1 MSLTFDKP
9 LDPKNNSVEI
19 DYPKF
24 SSIEAALA
32 DIRCGR
38 LVIVVDDESWQQRG
52 YLVCAAQFVTPKII
66 DTMAAWAKSPF
77 YLAMEEARIEALKL
91 SSGSLDE
98 NYSREDSPKTS
109 AAHREFSSRSI
120 AEDLACAVQTCLNHE
135 VSLAELNCS
144 GQISALGAKSDG
156 VLANAGKAE
165 AAVDMGRLA
174 GLYAAGL
181 VCDIQYEI
189 QNSFLS
195 NKQQANL
202 LVYAQQQQIRII
214 SIAALINYRL
224 RRETLV
230 TRIVAADFPNR
241 FGGFR
246 IYGYRNSLDNV
257 EHLAL
262 VKGDKKGFRHQPV
275 MVRVHSECLTGDVFG
290 SLRCDCRAQLHAAM
304 QMIEDAGQGVVV
316 YLRQEGRGIGLV
328 NKLKAYSLQD
338 LGLDT
343 VEANEKLGFKPD
355 LRNYGIGAQIL
366 KDIGIRDL
374 LLITNN
380 PRKISGLKGF
390 GLNIVER
397 IPLITGAN
405 AHNARYLSSKAEKLG
420 HLLHDT
426 KASV

>member
-1 MSLTFDKP
+1 MSLVFSKP
-9 LDPKNNSVEI
+9 LGSTNNSTEI

-24 SSIEAALA
+24 SSVEAALA

-38 LVIVVDDESWQQRG
+38 LVIVLDDESWQQKG

-66 DTMAAWAKSPF
+66 RAMAPWAKSPF
-77 YLAMEEARIEALKL
+77 YLAMEEARVEVVKEALKL
-91 SSGSLDE
+91 KRKTADT
-98 NYSREDSPKTS
+98 NYLQEDLPKTG
-109 AAHREFSSRSI
+109 AI
-120 AEDLACAVQTCLNHE
+120 AEELARTVQTCLNHKA
-135 VSLAELNCS
+135 SLTDLDCS
-144 GQISALGAKSDG
+144 GQFSALSVKSGG
-156 VLANAGKAE
+156 VLVNAGKAE
-165 AAVDMGRLA
+165 AAVDMARLA
-174 GLYAAGL
+174 GLYSAGL
-181 VCDIQYEI
+181 VCDIDYDNQDFI
-189 QNSFLS
+189 QA
-195 NKQQANL
+195 KGQQTNL
-202 LVYAQQQQIRII
+202 LSHAQQQQIKII

-224 RRETLV
+224 KRETLV
-230 TRIVAADFPNR
+230 TRTVVADFPSR
-241 FGGFR
+241 FGGFK

-262 VKGDKKGFRHQPV
+262 VKGNEQSFRRQPV

-316 YLRQEGRGIGLV
+316 YLRQEGRGIGLL

-366 KDIGIRDL
+366 KDVGIRDL

-390 GLNIVER
+390 DLNIVER